1 MIDLLYGII
10 MTNFDDMVEYSIIF
24 MGYLCN
30 CHVHGTNPISEQS
43 PCHYIESIQEAVT
56 YA

>member
-1 MIDLLYGII
+1 MIDLLYGIF

-30 CHVHGTNPISEQS
+30 CHVHGTNPISE
-43 PCHYIESIQEAVT
+43 
-56 YA
+56 